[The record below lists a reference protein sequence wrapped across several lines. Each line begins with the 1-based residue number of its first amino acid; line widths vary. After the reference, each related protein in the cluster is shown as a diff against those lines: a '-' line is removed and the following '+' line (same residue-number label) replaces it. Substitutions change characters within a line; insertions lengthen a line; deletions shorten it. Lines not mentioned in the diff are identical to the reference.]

1 MTTHPLAR
9 VVPASA
15 RRRLLVDIGKRLAG
29 RAVALV
35 SAAFLASAIVA
46 PAVASDA
53 SPDAGLSTADW
64 ASVRAAYDA
73 SRHQVRAAEGG
84 FVARNPGQA
93 WHTRFDG
100 TSFLVTPDS
109 RAWTWG
115 LRLVRFGRGD
125 ETHDVLAPTGLAVDG
140 GRLAYDW
147 SPALTEWYV
156 NDRRGLEH
164 GYTVHERPPSSCM
177 APADER
183 LAFTLAV
190 RGDLRP
196 SVTDQGRSVQFVD
209 ASGTSLVTY
218 SGLIAFDADGVRLPA
233 AFDVG
238 ASMVGGFDDSIVLR
252 VDDRHARYPITI
264 DPIAQQGYFK
274 ASNTG
279 IDDIFGASVAID
291 GDTLVVG
298 ASGESSNATG
308 VNGNQADNSAEDAGA
323 VYVFVR
329 SGTAWVQQ
337 AYLKASNTNAN
348 DIFGRSVAISGDT
361 IVVGADAEDS
371 NATGVNG
378 NQSDNSLTNPG
389 AAYVFVRTGTTWSQQ
404 AYLKASNTGQ
414 FDFFGFSVAIS
425 GETIVVGAMGED
437 SGADG
442 INGNQADNSA
452 LTAGAAYVFVRS
464 GTTWSQQAY
473 LKASNS
479 EGGDN
484 FGDSVSISGNTI
496 VVGANL
502 EDSAATG
509 INGNQAS
516 NAAGGSGAA
525 YVFVRSGTTWSQQ
538 AYVKASNTGAA
549 DQFGASVAISGD
561 TMVVGAFSENSG
573 ATGVNGNQADSSAS
587 SAGAAYVFVRSGT
600 SWSQQAYL
608 KASNTDAGDSFGADV
623 AISGDIVVAGATW
636 ESSAAAGVNGDQSD
650 ESLSSAGAAYVFGRT
665 GTTWSQLAY
674 LKASNPDAQDGF
686 GGALAVSGGTVV
698 VGAAG
703 EDSSATG
710 VNGVQGSDAT
720 SGSGAAYLFYI
731 PPSLDCNGNGIPDD
745 AELAGNDCNNNG
757 VPDDCEPGVT
767 CCDGDLNGDGKVD
780 GADLALVLSAWG
792 VCP

>member
-1 MTTHPLAR
+1 MT
-9 VVPASA
+9 
-15 RRRLLVDIGKRLAG
+15 
-29 RAVALV
+29 
-35 SAAFLASAIVA
+35 
-46 PAVASDA
+46 
-53 SPDAGLSTADW
+53 
-64 ASVRAAYDA
+64 
-73 SRHQVRAAEGG
+73 
-84 FVARNPGQA
+84 
-93 WHTRFDG
+93 
-100 TSFLVTPDS
+100 
-109 RAWTWG
+109 
-115 LRLVRFGRGD
+115 
-125 ETHDVLAPTGLAVDG
+125 
-140 GRLAYDW
+140 
-147 SPALTEWYV
+147 
-156 NDRRGLEH
+156 
-164 GYTVHERPPSSCM
+164 
-177 APADER
+177 PADER

-190 RGDLRP
+190 RGGLTP
-196 SVTDQGRSVQFVD
+196 SVTDDGRSVAFVD
-209 ASGTSLVTY
+209 ATGASLLTY
-218 SGLIAFDADGVRLPA
+218 SGLIAFDADGVLLPA
-233 AFDVG
+233 AFEVG
-238 ASMVGGFDDSIVLR
+238 ASMAAGSVESIVLR

-279 IDDIFGASVAID
+279 IDDLFGLSVAID

-308 VNGNQADNSAEDAGA
+308 VNGNQADNSADGAGA
-323 VYVFVR
+323 AYVFVR

-361 IVVGADAEDS
+361 IVVGADGEDS

-437 SGADG
+437 SAADG

-516 NAAGGSGAA
+516 NAVGGSGAA
-525 YVFVRSGTTWSQQ
+525 YVFVRSGTAWTQQ
-538 AYVKASNTGAA
+538 AYVKASNTGGA

-561 TMVVGAFSENSG
+561 TMVVGAFSEASG
-573 ATGVNGNQADSSAS
+573 ATGVNGNQADNSAS
-587 SAGAAYVFVRSGT
+587 GSGAAYVFVRSGT
-600 SWSQQAYL
+600 TWSQQAYL
-608 KASNTDAGDSFGADV
+608 KASNTDAGDSFGGEV

-636 ESSAAAGVNGDQSD
+636 ESSNAAGVNGNQSD
-650 ESLSSAGAAYVFGRT
+650 DSLFSAGAAYVFGRT
-665 GTTWSQLAY
+665 GSTWSQLAY
-674 LKASNPDAQDGF
+674 LKASNPGAQDGF
-686 GGALAVSGGTVV
+686 GGALAVSGGTVI
-698 VGAAG
+698 VGAAS
-703 EDSSATG
+703 EDSNATG
-710 VNGVQGSDAT
+710 VNGVQGNNAASSA
-720 SGSGAAYLFYI
+720 GAAYLFYI
-731 PPSLDCNGNGIPDD
+731 PPSLDCNGNGIPDE

-767 CCDGDLNGDGKVD
+767 CCQGDLNGDGKID
-780 GADLALVLSAWG
+780 GADLTLLLSAWG
-792 VCP
+792 FCP